1 MPYPRWAAPQSRA
14 SHQEQGEAQQAE
26 GGSAGQGRKPGVGS
40 ANGSE
45 VRTETSDGCHP
56 SAHGGSD
63 SQGAHCTGSMHAGWL
78 ETRAVSS
85 R

>member
-1 MPYPRWAAPQSRA
+1 MPYPERAAPQSCA
-14 SHQEQGEAQQAE
+14 SHQEQGEERQAK
-26 GGSAGQGRKPGVGS
+26 GCSTGQGRKPSVGS